1 MEQIAPS
8 RNEPYG
14 VLKPIENGVGIRE
27 RPKTMMSPEMKR
39 TKTASSD
46 IPVVAYPASIPVPS
60 KRVIEDLYKSSLQEG
75 CGESTEGN
83 SDENNHYNDQKHLA
97 PAGILSFQNILLPS
111 IGMQEEK
118 AIKQVQAKVQ
128 RDAPEYKFV
137 MENCRRLVRQ
147 SIRCA
152 MDEVK
157 SSRSKRCRRQEE
169 RKRQLIAEAKLA
181 REIKQRERQEEQGRL
196 AQERMRKKET
206 LRLEKRRNL
215 AREHPK
221 NQELWKEIVY
231 LTSSFSRL
239 ELEFCSLV
247 DVAVEMR
254 RLKADLENR
263 TQENNSSSSG
273 AIVLRAE
280 KNPLQIETEEKAK
293 EIMSTSNS
301 IQKSLGMVMKLTAE
315 SETARREL
323 YTKYKTD
330 HIFSGYQSVHNPKNL
345 IRFLSQSQDDH

>member
-8 RNEPYG
+8 RNEHHG
-14 VLKPIENGVGIRE
+14 VLKPIENGIGIRE
-27 RPKTMMSPEMKR
+27 RPKTMLSPEMKR
-39 TKTASSD
+39 TKTLSSD

-60 KRVIEDLYKSSLQEG
+60 KRVIEDLYKASLQEG

-83 SDENNHYNDQKHLA
+83 SNENNHYNDQKHLA

-111 IGMQEEK
+111 IGIQEEK

-137 MENCRRLVRQ
+137 MENCRRLVRK
-147 SIRCA
+147 SIRSA
-152 MDEVK
+152 MNEVK
-157 SSRSKRCRRQEE
+157 SSRSMRCRRQEE
-169 RKRQLIAEAKLA
+169 RKQKQIAEAKLA
-181 REIKQRERQEEQGRL
+181 REIKQRERQEEKDRI
-196 AQERMRKKET
+196 AQERVQTKET

-263 TQENNSSSSG
+263 TEENSSSSG
-273 AIVLRAE
+273 AIILRAE
-280 KNPLQIETEEKAK
+280 KNPLQIETEEKTK
-293 EIMSTSNS
+293 EIISTSNS
-301 IQKSLGMVMKLTAE
+301 IQKGLGMVMQLTAE
-315 SETARREL
+315 SDKARREL
-323 YTKYKTD
+323 YSKYKTD
-330 HIFSGYQSVHNPKNL
+330 HVFRGYRSVHNPKNL